1 MGRPVVAVIGAG
13 AIGQFYGARLVR
25 GGAEVRFLLRRDFA
39 AVSRCGLVVRQT
51 ATTQIEGS
59 AHEAELRF
67 APDRFRA
74 CRTPAECAAGAP
86 VDWVLLALKTTAFA
100 DPAGLA
106 DTAALLRPLLAAT
119 TRVVVMC
126 NGLGVEEAL
135 ARRLGAE
142 RLLGMLCFVCVNR
155 RDDGVIEHLGHGR
168 VGVGSL
174 TGDRAAGEA
183 LTGLCSLGGIQ
194 CDHFPSLLEARWRK
208 LVWNVPFNGL
218 CVVHDCGTDTVLA
231 DPGLRRR
238 ARVLMEEVVT
248 AGNAELVARGEPGRI
263 EPAWIDEQFRRTAL
277 MADYLPSTLID
288 VRAGRDI
295 ELDAMFR
302 EPLAR
307 AQGCGIP
314 VPELAALTSELA
326 HRAARTARTARPEA

>member
-1 MGRPVVAVIGAG
+1 MHRPVVAVIGAG

-39 AVSRCGLVVRQT
+39 AVSRHGLVVRQT
-51 ATTQIEGS
+51 ATDQIEGS
-59 AHEAELRF
+59 ADEPELHF

-86 VDWVLLALKTTAFA
+86 VDWVLVALKTTALKTTA
-100 DPAGLA
+100 LA
-106 DTAALLRPLLAAT
+106 EAAELIRPLLAPA

-126 NGLGVEEAL
+126 NGLGIEEAL
-135 ARRLGAE
+135 AAQLGAE

-174 TGDRAAGEA
+174 TGDQDACAELER
-183 LTGLCSLGGIQ
+183 LCALGGIR
-194 CDHFPSLLEARWRK
+194 CDRFASLLEARWRK

-218 CVVHDCGTDTVLA
+218 CVAHDCGTDAILA
-231 DPGLRRR
+231 DPALNRR
-238 ARVLMEEVVT
+238 ARALMEEVVA
-248 AGNAELVARGEPGRI
+248 AGNADLAAQGESGRI
-263 EPAWIDEQFRRTAL
+263 EPAWMDEQFRRTAL

-307 AQGCGIP
+307 AGHRGIP
-314 VPELAALTSELA
+314 TPELAALVAELA
-326 HRAARTARTARPEA
+326 VKLPRLNGARRT